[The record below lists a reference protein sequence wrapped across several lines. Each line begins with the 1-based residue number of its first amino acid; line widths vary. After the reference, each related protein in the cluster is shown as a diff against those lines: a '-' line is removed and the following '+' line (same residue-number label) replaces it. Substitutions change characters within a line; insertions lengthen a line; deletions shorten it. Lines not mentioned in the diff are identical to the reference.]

1 MRFIVCRLVYL
12 SPDQANYS
20 ISWLGRVT
28 ELSACLLK
36 FAIRLPIMVV
46 VMLLFT
52 RNLAGISIR
61 GSYSEVRI
69 DGNGFEIGVI

>member
-1 MRFIVCRLVYL
+1 
-12 SPDQANYS
+12 
-20 ISWLGRVT
+20 
-28 ELSACLLK
+28 
-36 FAIRLPIMVV
+36 MVV

-52 RNLAGISIR
+52 RNLVGVIDTSAGIR